1 MRNFIIAITLTSCN
15 TAIAPFEMEYHYW
28 NDECIHIDK
37 SMIWYDEET
46 MRCTNCGGYV
56 PPKNRKR

>member
-1 MRNFIIAITLTSCN
+1 MSCN